1 MRYNPRMI
9 FSAFL
14 FLLFG
19 AAQTVPAVCPPGWQG
34 EYEWGESTPHPG
46 GEVTMV
52 WDYSISIGEENGR
65 CQASIEGDG
74 FQMMR
79 RIVADVEGDAN
90 EIRLLYREMGP
101 DAGFG
106 SAGEPGELLFR
117 LKREG
122 QDIITHWEKMRPQL
136 EQHEAPGIYFKRSKA
151 EPAPQEESS
160 EKPSAV
166 KASPNPAGLSRFGF
180 DGFLLGAFIDGQWV
194 SNEDLQENERYHL
207 HRIWG
212 GEEGRVYRF
221 GGLETDSAVV
231 TADAMD
237 HREDDPDDKN
247 RGPEFHTM
255 SVQTGP
261 DQSRGRGDARL
272 TIIGDFDAMPR
283 KAQVLPPDN
292 PIYREIVAAW
302 LAERGLPGAE
312 PKITQ
317 IIRVDLDGNGKDEV
331 LIAAQ
336 NIVYPDDGAQA
347 ELFSFEQDTPLLTE
361 LKNPNGVGPLARAGQ
376 YSILLLRKVK
386 NEQAHNIP
394 IAEFI
399 ATKDS
404 PENEDPL
411 TSSNTPSVHKIA
423 GIADLNGDGVMEILT
438 AEAFFS
444 GLWYRVYEMRGQDVC
459 KILEN
464 GISGD

>member
-1 MRYNPRMI
+1 MHYNPKML

-14 FLLFG
+14 LLLLG
-19 AAQTVPAVCPPGWQG
+19 AAQTLFAACPPGWQG
-34 EYEWGESTPHPG
+34 TYGWDESSPHPS
-46 GEVTMV
+46 GEVTMG
-52 WDYSISIGEENGR
+52 WDYSLSIGEEKGR

-79 RIVADVEGDAN
+79 RILADVEGDEN

-106 SAGEPGELLFR
+106 SAGEPGDLLFR

-122 QDIITHWEKMRPQL
+122 QDIITHWETMRPQL
-136 EQHEAPGIYFKRSKA
+136 DEHEAPGIYFKRSQA
-151 EPAPQEESS
+151 EPAPQEEPS
-160 EKPSAV
+160 EKPSTA
-166 KASPNPAGLSRFGF
+166 KASPNPAGPSRFGF

-237 HREDDPDDKN
+237 HREDDPDEKN
-247 RGPEFHTM
+247 KGPEFHTM

-292 PIYREIVAAW
+292 PIYRKIVAAW
-302 LAERGLPGAE
+302 LTERGLPGAE

-347 ELFSFEQDTPLLTE
+347 ELF
-361 LKNPNGVGPLARAGQ
+361 
-376 YSILLLRKVK
+376 
-386 NEQAHNIP
+386 
-394 IAEFI
+394 
-399 ATKDS
+399 
-404 PENEDPL
+404 
-411 TSSNTPSVHKIA
+411 
-423 GIADLNGDGVMEILT
+423 
-438 AEAFFS
+438 
-444 GLWYRVYEMRGQDVC
+444 
-459 KILEN
+459 
-464 GISGD
+464 